1 MSNRLNSI
9 SVSLVSNLLI
19 LGYYLV
25 NILPIFQR
33 GEWNPEDVFRLWVIV
48 VVASIVLNILG
59 NIIAAITI
67 NVAHAIK
74 TNSNQEVRL
83 LNDER
88 DKLIELKGVRVA
100 YFTSSIGIFLSML
113 SFVLDQPAL
122 VMFSLLL
129 LFSLIAEILG
139 DVSQFYFYNRGS

>member
-59 NIIAAITI
+59 NIITAITI

>member
-1 MSNRLNSI
+1 MSNRQNTITI
-9 SVSLVSNLLI
+9 SLISNLII

-25 NILPIFQR
+25 NIWPIFQR
-33 GEWNPEDVFRLWVIV
+33 DAWNPADIFRLWVIV
-48 VVASIVLNILG
+48 VVASIVLNIVG

-67 NVAHAIK
+67 NIAHAIK

-83 LNDER
+83 LDDER

-100 YFTSSIGIFLSML
+100 YVASSIGIFLSML
-113 SFVLDQPAL
+113 SFVLNQPAL

-129 LFSLIAEILG
+129 LFSLIAEIIG
-139 DVSQFYFYNRGS
+139 NVSQFYFYSKGS